1 MDKHSG
7 KDNKKIHCFA
17 LILCLLGGNLLLNR
31 FPAWQ
36 VLFSSR
42 IPFGVLNFVDD
53 NNKKTANPPLW
64 DWCLPARCCTF
75 CHPEK
80 KIFFISS
87 AKCCLSILFL
97 LVAPLGGKEVFLLL
111 KMLCLFFWAS
121 HILSWNPKARAP

>member
-7 KDNKKIHCFA
+7 KDNNKKIHCFA

-53 NNKKTANPPLW
+53 NNKKKRPTHLCEIDVCRPGVAPS
-64 DWCLPARCCTF
+64 ATRK
-75 CHPEK
+75 K
-80 KIFFISS
+80 KIFFFFFS
-87 AKCCLSILFL
+87 
-97 LVAPLGGKEVFLLL
+97 VRPNVVFLYYF
-111 KMLCLFFWAS
+111 CS
-121 HILSWNPKARAP
+121 